1 MFCEIPDLL
10 SAAEVAELREMAARL
25 RFVDGRVTNPD
36 SQVKNNLQGDLAD
49 PLHERASHLLRG
61 ALSRN
66 PRFVAFAF
74 PKLMAPPALSLYRPG
89 MNYGAHADAA
99 FLPIGA
105 RPIRADLSCT
115 IFLTELEDYDGGEL
129 SVRLGTREVDFK
141 LRPGGAVVYP
151 STTIH
156 QVRPVTRGER
166 LCGITFIESDVVD
179 RAGRELLFELNDILA
194 TEGEKLSWD
203 ARTRLS
209 HVATSLHRQW
219 GDAG

>member
-10 SAAEVAELREMAARL
+10 TADEVAHLRELAGRL
-25 RFVDGRVTNPD
+25 QFVDGRVTNPD
-36 SQVKNNLQGDLAD
+36 SRVKNNLQGRPGD
-49 PLHERASHLLRG
+49 PLHDQASKVLLDGLR
-61 ALSRN
+61 RN
-66 PRFVAFAF
+66 ARFIAYAF
-74 PKLMAPPALSLYRPG
+74 PKLVAPPALSLYRPG
-89 MNYGAHADAA
+89 MTYGAHADAA

-115 IFLTELEDYDGGEL
+115 VFLNPPDSYDGGEL
-129 SVRLGTREVDFK
+129 SVRLGSREVDFK
-141 LRPGGAVVYP
+141 LQPGAAILYP

-156 QVRPVTRGER
+156 QVKPVTRGER
-166 LCGITFIESDVVD
+166 LCGITFIESDIVD
-179 RAGRELLFELNDILA
+179 RVSRELLFELNDILA
-194 TEGEKLSWD
+194 AEGDRLTWD

>member
-1 MFCEIPDLL
+1 MFREIPDLL
-10 SAAEVAELREMAARL
+10 TPAEVDELRQIAARL
-25 RFVDGRVTNPD
+25 RFVDGKVSNPG
-36 SQVKNNLQGDLAD
+36 SRVKNNLQADLGD
-49 PLHERASHLLRG
+49 PLNERATAMLRG
-61 ALSRN
+61 ALSRSAD
-66 PRFVAFAF
+66 FVAFAF
-74 PKLMAPPALSLYRPG
+74 PKLMVPPMLSLYRPG

-99 FLPIGA
+99 FLPVGG

-115 IFLTELEDYDGGEL
+115 IFLTEPDQYDGGEL

-141 LRPGGAVVYP
+141 PKPGAAVLYP

-156 QVRPVTRGER
+156 QVKPVTRGER
-166 LCGITFIESDVVD
+166 LCGITFIESEIVD
-179 RAGRELLFELNDILA
+179 RNGRELLFELNEVLA
-194 TEGEKLSWD
+194 TEGERLTWE

>member
-10 SAAEVAELREMAARL
+10 TPAEVAELRGLAARL

-36 SQVKNNLQGDLAD
+36 SQVNNNLQGDLGD
-49 PLHERASHLLRG
+49 PFHDQASKILRG
-61 ALSRN
+61 ALSRH
-66 PRFVAFAF
+66 PTFVAFAF

-99 FLPIGA
+99 FLPISA

-115 IFLTELEDYDGGEL
+115 IFLTDPDQYDGGEL

-141 LRPGGAVVYP
+141 PAPGAAVVYP

-166 LCGITFIESDVVD
+166 LCGITFIESSIVD
-179 RAGRELLFELNDILA
+179 RTGRELLFELNEVLA
-194 TEGEKLSWD
+194 EEGERLTWE

>member
-1 MFCEIPDLL
+1 MFREIPDLL
-10 SAAEVAELREMAARL
+10 TAAEVSELRDIAARL
-25 RFVDGRVTNPD
+25 RFVDGKVTNPG
-36 SQVKNNLQGDLAD
+36 SQVKNNLQADLGD
-49 PLHERASHLLRG
+49 PLHERASGLLRA

-66 PRFVAFAF
+66 PTFVAYAF
-74 PKLMAPPALSLYRPG
+74 PKLMAPPLLSLYRQG
-89 MNYGAHADAA
+89 MTYGAHADAA
-99 FLPIGA
+99 FLPMGG

-115 IFLTELEDYDGGEL
+115 VFLTEPADYEGGEL

-141 LRPGGAVVYP
+141 PAPGAAVLYP

-156 QVRPVTRGER
+156 QVKPVTRGER
-166 LCGITFIESDVVD
+166 LCGITFIESEIVD

-194 TEGEKLSWD
+194 AEGERLTWE

>member
-1 MFCEIPDLL
+1 MFREIPDLL
-10 SAAEVAELREMAARL
+10 TAAEVAELRDIAARL
-25 RFVDGRVTNPD
+25 RFVDGKVTNPG
-36 SQVKNNLQGDLAD
+36 SQVKNNLQADFGD
-49 PLHERASHLLRG
+49 PLHERASGLLRA
-61 ALSRN
+61 ALSRD
-66 PRFVAFAF
+66 PTFVAYAF
-74 PKLMAPPALSLYRPG
+74 PKLMAPPLLSLYRPG
-89 MNYGAHADAA
+89 MTYGAHADAA
-99 FLPIGA
+99 FLPMGG

-115 IFLTELEDYDGGEL
+115 VFLTEPADYDGGEL

-141 LRPGGAVVYP
+141 PAPGAAVLYP

-156 QVRPVTRGER
+156 QVKPVTRGER
-166 LCGITFIESDVVD
+166 LCGITFIESEIVD

-194 TEGEKLSWD
+194 AEGERLTWE

>member
-10 SAAEVAELREMAARL
+10 SPAEVAQLRDLAGRL
-25 RFVDGRVTNPD
+25 RFVDGRVTNPGALA
-36 SQVKNNLQGDLAD
+36 KNNLQGDMGD
-49 PLHERASHLLRG
+49 PQHQQASALLRT

-74 PKLMAPPALSLYRPG
+74 PKLVAPPALSLYRPG
-89 MNYGAHADAA
+89 MTYGAHADAA

-105 RPIRADLSCT
+105 RPVRADLSCT
-115 IFLTELEDYDGGEL
+115 IFLTEPADYDGGEL

-141 LRPGGAVVYP
+141 LPPGGAIVYP

-156 QVRPVTRGER
+156 QVKPVTRGER
-166 LCGITFIESDVVD
+166 LCGITFIESDIVD
-179 RAGRELLFELNDILA
+179 RAMRELVFELNDILA
-194 TEGEKLSWD
+194 AEGERLSGE
-203 ARTRLS
+203 ARTRLA

>member
-10 SAAEVAELREMAARL
+10 TPAEVAQLRQLAGGL

-36 SQVKNNLQGDLAD
+36 SKVKNNLQGDLSD
-49 PLHERASHLLRG
+49 PQHERASAMLRA

-115 IFLTELEDYDGGEL
+115 IFLTDAADYDGGEL
-129 SVRLGTREVDFK
+129 SVRLGTREVEFK
-141 LRPGGAVVYP
+141 QPAGGAILYP

-156 QVRPVTRGER
+156 QVKPVTRGER
-166 LCGITFIESDVVD
+166 LCGITFIESDIVD
-179 RAGRELLFELNDILA
+179 RPTRELVFELNDILA
-194 TEGEKLSWD
+194 TEGDRLSWE
-203 ARTRLS
+203 ARTRLA
-209 HVATSLHRQW
+209 HVATSLHRQA